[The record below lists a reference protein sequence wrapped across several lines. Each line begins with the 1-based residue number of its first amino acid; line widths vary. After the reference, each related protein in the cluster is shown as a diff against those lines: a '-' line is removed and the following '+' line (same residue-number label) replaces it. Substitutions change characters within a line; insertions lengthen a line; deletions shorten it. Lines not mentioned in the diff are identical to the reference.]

1 MAILAFEGDSRNVGL
16 VNADKSRFETMKTD
30 KGYCCNRNRKFIL
43 TFNVK
48 IISTIN
54 SPNIVFQ
61 VIGMKSN
68 MNEERK
74 VLLGNAN
81 NPIPNIIKPEMVKD
95 AWNCAALTK
104 VLTALGKF
112 L

>member
-1 MAILAFEGDSRNVGL
+1 
-16 VNADKSRFETMKTD
+16 MKT
-30 KGYCCNRNRKFIL
+30 
-43 TFNVK
+43 
-48 IISTIN
+48 
-54 SPNIVFQ
+54 
-61 VIGMKSN
+61 N

-81 NPIPNIIKPEMVKD
+81 NPIPNIIKPEMVKE

-112 L
+112 LQILLYKLDRNNKCKTQNRYWKGAQNVI